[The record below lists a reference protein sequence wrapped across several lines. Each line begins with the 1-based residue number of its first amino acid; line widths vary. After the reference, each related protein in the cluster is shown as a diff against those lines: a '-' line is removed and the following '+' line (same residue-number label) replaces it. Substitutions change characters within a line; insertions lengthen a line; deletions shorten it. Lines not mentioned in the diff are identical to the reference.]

1 MSEKKAKVFWFRVG
15 RFFCR
20 IFCKLFFRLR
30 VYGKENIPADG
41 AFLLVSN
48 HQSFLD
54 PVFCGVPLK
63 RDLFFLARHTLFSN
77 KFFGKVLWAI
87 NAMPVKRGQADMSAM
102 KMVIARLKAGFGV
115 CLFPEATR
123 SSDGKIAAFK
133 PGLGLL
139 CKRGDAPI
147 VPMVVD
153 GAFEAWPRHKKIFSP
168 WRRIS
173 ICYGDRISLEQIKNM
188 DDRELAENL
197 TNTLRRMQNECRLK
211 EGKDHYRYE

>member
-1 MSEKKAKVFWFRVG
+1 MTEKKPKIFWFRIA
-15 RFFCR
+15 RFFSR

-30 VYGKENIPADG
+30 VYGKENVPADG

-54 PVFCGVPLK
+54 PIFCGVHLK

-77 KFFGKVLWAI
+77 RFSSKVLWAI
-87 NAMPVKRGQADMSAM
+87 NAMPVKRGQADIAAM
-102 KMVIARLKAGFGV
+102 KRVIARLKAGFGV

-139 CKRGDAPI
+139 CKRGDAAI
-147 VPMVVD
+147 VPVVID

-168 WRRIS
+168 WRTIS
-173 ICYGDRISLEQIKNM
+173 ICYGDCITAEQIKNTS
-188 DDRELAENL
+188 DRELAENL
-197 TNTLRRMQNECRLK
+197 TATLRQMQNDCRLK
-211 EGKDHYRYE
+211 EGKEPYGY